1 MARAS
6 ARRRPLLAALL
17 VGSACTG
24 LHAEPAPRLVPGRYD
39 AELCVANPRSAPPSC
54 GTLELRVVTPRRLE
68 LRLAD
73 VAYRLDLR
81 SSQLALVIRQ
91 GAMQLDEFDAD
102 YAWEG
107 GALRFDDPDKD
118 IGYRVRPGARRR

>member
-1 MARAS
+1 MVRRRGSVVAVGVLLLLACIAS
-6 ARRRPLLAALL
+6 AR
-17 VGSACTG
+17 
-24 LHAEPAPRLVPGRYD
+24 AEPAPRLTPGRYD

-54 GTLELRVVTPRRLE
+54 GTLELRVLSPRRYE

-91 GAMQLDEFDAD
+91 GTMQLDEFDAD